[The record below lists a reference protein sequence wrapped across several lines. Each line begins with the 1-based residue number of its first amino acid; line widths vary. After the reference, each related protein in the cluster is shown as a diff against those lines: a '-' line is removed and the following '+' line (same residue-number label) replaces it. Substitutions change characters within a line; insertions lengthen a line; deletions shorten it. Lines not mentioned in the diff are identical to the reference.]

1 MKIIIFGA
9 AGEVGS
15 RIVREALFRNYEV
28 TAIVRKPEQFSLL
41 PDDAIPRE
49 GDVGNAQEVIK
60 LIEGQDVIVSAIRPP
75 SGQEEK
81 LVPLTGSILNA
92 AKHFDIR
99 VLVVGGA
106 ASLKLPNQNDLT
118 VLAAP
123 NFLPK
128 EVINIARAC
137 FAQHEIC
144 KTAINTNW
152 TYLSPPAILIPGI
165 RTGSYRVGLEELVVD
180 NDGISRISMEDFAV
194 ALLDEIQQP
203 KHIKERFTVGY

>member
-9 AGEVGS
+9 AGKVGS
-15 RIVREALFRNYEV
+15 RIVTEALFRNYEV
-28 TAIVRKPEQFSLL
+28 TAIVRSSEQFRLL
-41 PDDAIPRE
+41 PDGVIPRK
-49 GDVGNAQEVIK
+49 GNVENILEVTK
-60 LIEGQDVIVSAIRPP
+60 LIEGQDIIISAIRPA

-81 LVPLTGSILNA
+81 LAPLTGSILNA
-92 AKHFDIR
+92 AKHSDTR
-99 VLVVGGA
+99 VVVVGGA

-118 VLAAP
+118 VLTAP

-137 FAQHEIC
+137 FAQYKTC
-144 KTAINTNW
+144 KRAINTNW

-165 RTGSYRVGLEELVVD
+165 RTGSYRLGLNELVVD
-180 NDGISRISMEDFAV
+180 NDGTSQISMEDFAV

-203 KHIKERFTVGY
+203 KHIQKRFTVAY